1 MENRADPEPSPSLE
15 LTSEQAIAWL
25 RSVDGE
31 LYRTP
36 TQSSVRAG
44 LWVAVVRTPS
54 FSGQRARMI
63 IAVGDTALEAAH
75 AAACQWHAAW
85 EGAPQGH

>member
-1 MENRADPEPSPSLE
+1 VERQADLDPSVPIE
-15 LTSEQAIAWL
+15 LSSEQAIAWL
-25 RSVDGE
+25 QSVDGE

-36 TQSSVRAG
+36 TQSPSLDG
-44 LWVAVVRTPS
+44 LWVAVVRTPG
-54 FSGQRARMI
+54 FSGQRSQMI

-75 AAACQWHAAW
+75 AAACQWHSAW

>member
-1 MENRADPEPSPSLE
+1 MEHRADLDPTPPVE
-15 LTSEQAIAWL
+15 LTSEQAISWL

-36 TQSSVRAG
+36 THNASLDG
-44 LWVAVVRTPS
+44 LWVAVVRTPA

-85 EGAPQGH
+85 EDAPQGH

>member
-1 MENRADPEPSPSLE
+1 MEHQVDLE
-15 LTSEQAIAWL
+15 TSYPVSMTSEQAVDWL

-31 LYRTP
+31 LYRSP
-36 TQSSVRAG
+36 SRHG
-44 LWVAVVRTPS
+44 LWVAVVRTPAFTGKRS
-54 FSGQRARMI
+54 QMI

-75 AAACQWHAAW
+75 AAACQWHSAW